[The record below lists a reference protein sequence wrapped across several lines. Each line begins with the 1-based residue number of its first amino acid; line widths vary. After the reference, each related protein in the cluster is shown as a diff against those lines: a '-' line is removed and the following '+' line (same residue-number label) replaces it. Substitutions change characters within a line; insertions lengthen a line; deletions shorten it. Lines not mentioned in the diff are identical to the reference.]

1 MLKCRKSHHKRCS
14 IKNMFLKIS
23 HKFFTEH
30 LRVTAFENKTNHNH
44 GITSSIGIVYG
55 SLLVSF
61 SFEENTVSQVWLFFF
76 LKSHSFPEMIYI
88 FCFRQYQMKDLKQ
101 FSFKELQK
109 YFILQ
114 KSIIAF
120 PAGN

>member
-1 MLKCRKSHHKRCS
+1 
-14 IKNMFLKIS
+14 MFLKIS

-88 FCFRQYQMKDLKQ
+88 FCFRQYQMKDL
-101 FSFKELQK
+101 SFKELQK